1 MYAVIKH
8 SGKQY
13 KVCEGDILDLDRI
26 NGAEPKQLIEVEE
39 VLLVKD
45 DNNTKIGQP
54 TVEGAKVVLEVINN
68 LRGKKVIIFKKR
80 RRKDSKKKRGFRRDI
95 TRVRVKEIKA

>member
-13 KVCEGDILDLDRI
+13 KVHEGDILDLDRI
-26 NGAEPKQLIEVEE
+26 EGAEPKQTIEINE
-39 VLLVKD
+39 VILVKGD
-45 DNNTKIGQP
+45 ETKIGTP
-54 TVEGAKVVLEVINN
+54 VVEGAKVVLEVINN

>member
-13 KVCEGDILDLDRI
+13 KVNVGDTLDLDRI
-26 NGAEPKQLIEVEE
+26 EGAEPKQTIEVND
-39 VLLVKD
+39 VLLVGGD
-45 DNNTKIGQP
+45 EVKIGAP
-54 TVEGAKVVLEVINN
+54 TVDGAKVVLEVVGNY
-68 LRGKKVIIFKKR
+68 RGKKVIIFKKR

-95 TRVRVKEIKA
+95 TRVRVKEIIA

>member
-13 KVCEGDILDLDRI
+13 KVKVGDTLDLDRI
-26 NGAEPKQLIEVEE
+26 KGAEPKQTIEVND
-39 VLLVKD
+39 VLLVNGD
-45 DNNTKIGQP
+45 ELKIGNP
-54 TVEGAKVVLEVINN
+54 TVEGAKVILEVIGNY
-68 LRGKKVIIFKKR
+68 RGKKVIIFKKR

-95 TRVRVKEIKA
+95 TRVRVKEIIA